1 MTLPVPPA
9 GDPTQGPDLL
19 AESGRYSF
27 REELPLDRI
36 FTPREVRLMTR
47 LQEWCRPESR
57 GVAAELRRAL
67 GTGLK
72 GLASIALSLA
82 AYPSLRVKASLG
94 GKERSGETLLDRLMA
109 AGEHGLEW
117 TLPTKA
123 ILSRTYGI
131 AKVNFWTAA
140 QYALEPDPSPEA
152 RELLAL
158 VKEAIEEAV
167 YSRLAEELYG
177 SFVTSRW
184 TSPEVKR
191 ATAEQVLELWDGR
204 VGFATDRFCPI
215 LRSAWAA
222 RCRAP
227 RVFGTLM
234 GTTEIFSLILQ
245 DCDAR
250 FVEWFSRQRYDSE
263 QVQAFEEFLFDLP
276 FESLEKVRAMMRE
289 EGRSAVGPD
298 EVARYLGFPKG
309 RLRPL
314 IEDPKQL
321 YVSFRKR
328 RVKAQYRT
336 SMRVAGPKRTAESY
350 LLEALLAQGPT
361 G

>member
-1 MTLPVPPA
+1 MSSPA
-9 GDPTQGPDLL
+9 SSGGDAPSPSDLL
-19 AESGRYSF
+19 AESGRYAF

-36 FTPREVRLMTR
+36 FTPREVGLWERL
-47 LQEWCRPESR
+47 EAWSR
-57 GVAAELRRAL
+57 DPHGRVTADLRRTL
-67 GTGLK
+67 GPGLK
-72 GLASIALSLA
+72 GLAAIALALA
-82 AYPSLRVKASLG
+82 AYPSLKARDSLG
-94 GKERSGETLLDRLMA
+94 GKERSGETLMERLMA

-123 ILSRTYGI
+123 VLSRTYGI
-131 AKVNFWTAA
+131 AKVNFWTAV
-140 QYALEPDPSPEA
+140 QYALEADASPEA
-152 RELLAL
+152 REL
-158 VKEAIEEAV
+158 VRPVREAIEEAV
-167 YSRLAEELYG
+167 YTRLAEELYG

-191 ATAEQVLELWDGR
+191 ATIEQVLELWEGR
-204 VGFATDRFCPI
+204 VGLATDRFCPI

-234 GTTEIFSLILQ
+234 GTAEIFTLVLQ
-245 DCDAR
+245 DCDPR
-250 FVEWFSRQRYDSE
+250 FVDWFCRQRYDSE

-289 EGRSAVGPD
+289 EGRTVVGPD

-314 IEDPKQL
+314 IEDAKEL
-321 YVSFRKR
+321 YVSFRTR
-328 RVKAQYRT
+328 RTKAQYRT
-336 SMRVAGPKRTAESY
+336 SMRVPGPKRTAESY